1 MRTTVALC
9 VGVLTLAA
17 ASAEAD
23 PFTILPNG
31 DLVFNATIHTEG
43 VFTCLAKRNCTGSG
57 TNAVTLQNGAAT
69 WTLTFTGND
78 TSVSAG
84 PRVAHPLMGTLESS
98 VSGSGFTFLSRG
110 NDAWPLFDF
119 RLRLTHSS
127 PDPLTR
133 SIMWHFRRNSDTRL
147 TGSTGL
153 FNYLGFPVSNPPGFE
168 YASFVYSFPAQ
179 LRFRDTPLTLPLIA
193 TAGPIPEPAT
203 MVLVGS
209 GLLALYRRRQK
220 ATVRGAS
227 QQS

>member
-1 MRTTVALC
+1 MRATVALC
-9 VGVLTLAA
+9 VAALTLTA
-17 ASAEAD
+17 ASAEAA

-43 VFTCLAKRNCTGSG
+43 VFTCLAKRYCSGSG
-57 TNAVTLQNGAAT
+57 TNAVTLQNGSAT

-84 PRVAHPLMGTLESS
+84 PRVAHPLVGTLESS

-119 RLRLTHSS
+119 RLSLTHSS

-133 SIMWHFRRNSDTRL
+133 TIQWHFRRNRDTRL
-147 TGSTGL
+147 TGSTE
-153 FNYLGFPVSNPPGFE
+153 FYNYVGFPVSNPPGFE

-179 LRFRDTPLTLPLIA
+179 LRFKDTPLALPMIA

-220 ATVRGAS
+220 SPVPGAS